1 MKAKEKSFCA
11 QKAFERRK
19 LLFKKEK
26 KLLDEWSTS
35 RSSCNASQKEKK
47 IFIFSE

>member
-19 LLFKKEK
+19 LLLKKEK
-26 KLLDEWSTS
+26 KTI
-35 RSSCNASQKEKK
+35 R
-47 IFIFSE
+47 